1 MWLSVDGGN
10 SPGTALHMYSF
21 PILTSRT
28 PSHSQQTPSRFALP
42 SPQQFCDHLACDDH
56 HRPLAP
62 PVDGGP
68 ANRRHPLPRGGG
80 VDGSGTGK
88 PKFFLIVVVVIGLVI
103 LYASMALRRWSTSTR
118 NDLRPAKRER
128 VSRGSGRGESRS
140 ASAFATGVRGS
151 SRQQLR
157 QRRVTQALG

>member
-1 MWLSVDGGN
+1 
-10 SPGTALHMYSF
+10 
-21 PILTSRT
+21 
-28 PSHSQQTPSRFALP
+28 
-42 SPQQFCDHLACDDH
+42 
-56 HRPLAP
+56 
-62 PVDGGP
+62 
-68 ANRRHPLPRGGG
+68 
-80 VDGSGTGK
+80 
-88 PKFFLIVVVVIGLVI
+88 
-103 LYASMALRRWSTSTR
+103 MALRRWSTSTR